1 MIESLQQ
8 LFNICDDIT
17 VHSNQVTK
25 KSLFVAYPGNTFD
38 GRDFIGHVIKT
49 GVSAVLYDKNNFSWK
64 K

>member
-25 KSLFVAYPGNTFD
+25 KSLFVAYPGDTFD
-38 GRDFIGHVIKT
+38 GRDFIGHVIKS
-49 GVSAVLYDKNNFSWK
+49 GAAAILYDKNNF
-64 K
+64 